1 VRYLEDRIGDNLA
14 DDVTPPPTKT
24 HPTPSARARELVRG
38 GYDMHVHIDPDFV
51 PRIIDDLGLAKRCV
65 ELGLAGFQMKS
76 HYTSTAE
83 RARTVSA
90 AVPGARAIGAIV
102 LNQAVGGL
110 NALAVEVAAR
120 EGIRTVWMP
129 TVSSRNEIREVHDF
143 APGAPMPVWMKFEV
157 ELREAGCVAEAVE
170 VIDSGGGLLPKVDDV
185 FRVCAR
191 HQLVLATGHLARE
204 EIFAVVEGAID
215 AGIRDVVV
223 THPEFPSQNL
233 SLEDQRT
240 LAEMGALLERCFT
253 TPYTGKVPW
262 QHVFDGVRAT
272 GVENNVLSTDLG
284 QVFNPPVEDGLALF
298 ADQFLQAGFTEE
310 EIHTM
315 TVKNTRRLAGEQE
328 L

>member
-1 VRYLEDRIGDNLA
+1 MA
-14 DDVTPPPTKT
+14 S
-24 HPTPSARARELVRG
+24 HPTPSERARGLVRG

-51 PRIIDDLGLAKRCV
+51 PRIIDDLGLARRCL

-90 AVPGARAIGAIV
+90 AVPGVRAIGAIV
-102 LNQAVGGL
+102 LNQAVGGI
-110 NALAVEVAAR
+110 NPLAVEIAAR
-120 EGIRTVWMP
+120 EGARTVWMP
-129 TVSSRNEIREVHDF
+129 TVNSVNEIEEVHDF
-143 APGAPMPVWMKFEV
+143 PAGAPMPVWMKFELS
-157 ELREAGCVAEAVE
+157 LREAGVEAEPVAVLDANGKPLPDVLKVFE
-170 VIDSGGGLLPKVDDV
+170 VA
-185 FRVCAR
+185 AR

-204 EIFAVVEGAID
+204 EIFAVVDGALA
-215 AGIRDVVV
+215 AGIGDVVV

-233 SLEDQRT
+233 SLEDQAE
-240 LAEMGALLERCFT
+240 LAGRGALLERCFT

-298 ADQFLQAGFTEE
+298 ADKFLEAGFSEE
-310 EIHTM
+310 EIQTM
-315 TVKNTRRLAGEQE
+315 AVANTRRLAGDPQ
-328 L
+328 